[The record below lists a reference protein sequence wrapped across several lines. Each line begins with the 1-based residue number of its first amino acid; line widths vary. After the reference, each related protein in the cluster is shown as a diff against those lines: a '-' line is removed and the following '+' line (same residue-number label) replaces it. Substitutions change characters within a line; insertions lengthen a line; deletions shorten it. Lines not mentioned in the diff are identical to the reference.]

1 MNLTN
6 LIINTNI
13 KTDTTKWNDSN
24 KIHELLDFCQK
35 LIKESE
41 KYNFFSS
48 FFLEVR
54 EYVKVHYD
62 ISLDKNKY
70 CNMYRFYDTAEK
82 KLIPW
87 CFTLFISE
95 GESKFSHQVYEYK
108 IKILK
113 YQKRLKKV

>member
-1 MNLTN
+1 MYSVMNLTN

-70 CNMYRFYDTAEK
+70 CNMYRFYDAAEK

-87 CFTLFISE
+87 CFTLFTNS
-95 GESKFSHQVYEYK
+95 S
-108 IKILK
+108 
-113 YQKRLKKV
+113 

>member
-62 ISLDKNKY
+62 ISLDKNEY
-70 CNMYRFYDTAEK
+70 CYIYRFYDTAEK

-87 CFTLFISE
+87 CFTFRTNS
-95 GESKFSHQVYEYK
+95 S
-108 IKILK
+108 
-113 YQKRLKKV
+113 